1 MPLYEYECESCGAT
15 FEVIQKFSDHS
26 VDTCRTC
33 GGKVRRLLSAPA
45 IQFKGT
51 GWYITDYARK
61 GADGSEKGTEKE
73 TEKGAEKEKA
83 GSAST
88 ESSAASTTPASGA
101 EAKSA
106 GSTPSTPAT
115 SSPATTSSS
124 DKK

>member
-33 GGKVRRLLSAPA
+33 GGKARRLLSAPA

-61 GADGSEKGTEKE
+61 GAGGADKEKTGSAG
-73 TEKGAEKEKA
+73 GAES
-83 GSAST
+83 GSTSGA
-88 ESSAASTTPASGA
+88 AASTPASGPD
-101 EAKSA
+101 AKSPG
-106 GSTPSTPAT
+106 GSSSTSAA
-115 SSPATTSSS
+115 SSPAAPSSS

>member
-15 FEVIQKFSDHS
+15 FEVIQKFSDQS

-61 GADGSEKGTEKE
+61 GA
-73 TEKGAEKEKA
+73 KGADADKPA
-83 GSAST
+83 PSTGDSAST
-88 ESSAASTTPASGA
+88 TAPASS
-101 EAKSA
+101 ESKSPTAAAPTA
-106 GSTPSTPAT
+106 GSSTP
-115 SSPATTSSS
+115 SSS
-124 DKK
+124 DKT

>member
-61 GADGSEKGTEKE
+61 GADGSEKEK
-73 TEKGAEKEKA
+73 AAADKEKA
-83 GSAST
+83 GAAST
-88 ESSAASTTPASGA
+88 ESGASPSAAPSTPASGSDD
-101 EAKSA
+101 KSA
-106 GSTPSTPAT
+106 SGASPTPAAPSPSAT
-115 SSPATTSSS
+115 STS

>member
-1 MPLYEYECESCGAT
+1 MPLYEYECEACGAT

-26 VDTCRTC
+26 VDTCKTC

-61 GADGSEKGTEKE
+61 GAGGAE
-73 TEKGAEKEKA
+73 TEKAAADKEKA
-83 GSAST
+83 GAASP
-88 ESSAASTTPASGA
+88 ESSAAPSSASSTPASGSD
-101 EAKSA
+101 AKTAS
-106 GSTPSTPAT
+106 SPSSTPAAP
-115 SSPATTSSS
+115 SPSTTSSS

>member
-15 FEVIQKFSDHS
+15 FEVIQKFTDHS

-61 GADGSEKGTEKE
+61 GKGGSD
-73 TEKGAEKEKA
+73 KEKA
-83 GSAST
+83 DSASSA
-88 ESSAASTTPASGA
+88 SSASSSTASSTPASGSD
-101 EAKSA
+101 AKA
-106 GSTPSTPAT
+106 TSTPPAASPSSTNSAT
-115 SSPATTSSS
+115 E
-124 DKK
+124 KK

>member
-26 VDTCRTC
+26 VDTCRAC

-61 GADGSEKGTEKE
+61 GAGGSD
-73 TEKGAEKEKA
+73 KEKA
-83 GSAST
+83 GTAGAEAGKPSPSTSDSAST
-88 ESSAASTTPASGA
+88 TAGASSESKNSTASTPTAAS
-101 EAKSA
+101 
-106 GSTPSTPAT
+106 STAPN
-115 SSPATTSSS
+115 SSKT
-124 DKK
+124 

>member
-1 MPLYEYECESCGAT
+1 MPLYEYECESCGGT

-61 GADGSEKGTEKE
+61 GA
-73 TEKGAEKEKA
+73 KGADADKPAPSTTDTPSTAAPASSESKS
-83 GSAST
+83 SASG
-88 ESSAASTTPASGA
+88 APASG
-101 EAKSA
+101 S
-106 GSTPSTPAT
+106 STP
-115 SSPATTSSS
+115 SSS
-124 DKK
+124 DKT

>member
-61 GADGSEKGTEKE
+61 GAG
-73 TEKGAEKEKA
+73 GAEKEKEKEKEKA
-83 GSAST
+83 GAAGA
-88 ESSAASTTPASGA
+88 ESSAASTTPASGT

-106 GSTPSTPAT
+106 GGASSTPAT
-115 SSPATTSSS
+115 ASPSTTSTG

>member
-51 GWYITDYARK
+51 GWYVTDYARK
-61 GADGSEKGTEKE
+61 GAG
-73 TEKGAEKEKA
+73 GAEKEKA
-83 GSAST
+83 DSAT
-88 ESSAASTTPASGA
+88 KESSAGSSSTSSTPASGSD
-101 EAKSA
+101 AKSA
-106 GSTPSTPAT
+106 SSAPSTPAAP
-115 SSPATTSSS
+115 SPSTPSSS